1 MYELAATGVLLLT
14 TMIQWESHLQ
24 RMLGWGRKELGAKR
38 LEAGV
43 GELEKMPTEGGKK
56 QSEMQIRLQ

>member
-14 TMIQWESHLQ
+14 TMMQWGAHL
-24 RMLGWGRKELGAKR
+24 RMFGWGRKGLGAKG

-43 GELEKMPTEGGKK
+43 GE
-56 QSEMQIRLQ
+56 